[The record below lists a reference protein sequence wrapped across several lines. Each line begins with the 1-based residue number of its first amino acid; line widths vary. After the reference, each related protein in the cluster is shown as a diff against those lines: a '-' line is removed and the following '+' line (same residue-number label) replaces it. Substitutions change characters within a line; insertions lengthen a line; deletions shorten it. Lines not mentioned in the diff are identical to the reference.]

1 MEVDKEITIAK
12 DQLMQLDEELNYM
25 EQCNDRHKQNQAFM
39 HERMQKETSLVQ
51 ENTMRIS
58 ECEIAISQFD
68 KEAEVIRIELDG
80 LHLST
85 QD

>member
-1 MEVDKEITIAK
+1 
-12 DQLMQLDEELNYM
+12 
-25 EQCNDRHKQNQAFM
+25 M